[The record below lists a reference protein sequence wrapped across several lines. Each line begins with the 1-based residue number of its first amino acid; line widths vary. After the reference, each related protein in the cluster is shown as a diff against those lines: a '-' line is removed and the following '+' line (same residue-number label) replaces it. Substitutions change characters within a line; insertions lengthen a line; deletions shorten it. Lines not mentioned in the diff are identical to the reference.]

1 LPFFTRKFILH
12 DYLAFGRP
20 KGERGSYQQW
30 QEENIPPQ
38 VVFEILSPGN
48 TQTEMT
54 RKLLFYDRYG
64 VEEYYIYNPDKND
77 LGGCI
82 RRENRLE
89 SLENLDNWVSPRLG
103 IRFQLAEPELLL
115 YYPDGQPFTSYNQE
129 RQRAETERQRAET
142 ERQRAEVERQR
153 AERLAAK
160 LRELNINP
168 EEI

>member
-1 LPFFTRKFILH
+1 
-12 DYLAFGRP
+12 
-20 KGERGSYQQW
+20 
-30 QEENIPPQ
+30 
-38 VVFEILSPGN
+38 
-48 TQTEMT
+48 MT
-54 RKLLFYDRYG
+54 RKLLIYDRYG

-103 IRFQLAEPELLL
+103 IRFQLAQPELLL

-129 RQRAETERQRAET
+129 RQQAETERQRAET
-142 ERQRAEVERQR
+142 ERQR

>member
-1 LPFFTRKFILH
+1 
-12 DYLAFGRP
+12 
-20 KGERGSYQQW
+20 
-30 QEENIPPQ
+30 
-38 VVFEILSPGN
+38 
-48 TQTEMT
+48 
-54 RKLLFYDRYG
+54 
-64 VEEYYIYNPDKND
+64 
-77 LGGCI
+77 
-82 RRENRLE
+82 
-89 SLENLDNWVSPRLG
+89 VSPRLG

>member
-1 LPFFTRKFILH
+1 LH

-30 QEENIPPQ
+30 KEENIPPQ

-89 SLENLDNWVSPRLG
+89 SRENLDNWVSPRLG

-142 ERQRAEVERQR
+142 ESQRAETERQRAEAERQR

-168 EEI
+168 EET